1 MTGPSRPSHPPDP
14 VSAHQPVRP
23 SWRCSAC
30 ADAWPCSRRRDEM
43 LVEYDGSRV
52 LLALY
57 LSRFFGEALED
68 HPESSAADLYLR
80 FLGWFRD
87 RPR

>member
-1 MTGPSRPSHPPDP
+1 
-14 VSAHQPVRP
+14 
-23 SWRCSAC
+23 
-30 ADAWPCSRRRDEM
+30 M